1 MYSSAH
7 NLKVAL
13 AYAEE
18 EYQKLGMDE
27 IKQTPLYLN
36 VFEYYL
42 MGTYPPLKA
51 MHPISAEKMFFNASS
66 AYNLYFHIPFCK
78 QLCTFCHFAKEINAK
93 DARIENYLTA
103 LHKEIDMVAERINLN
118 SKVKTVFFGGG
129 TPSILNPSQIKKL
142 FDHIKQTF
150 NLENEVEITFEL
162 HPGLIHQPDYEE
174 RIQALKAA
182 GVNRWV
188 CGVQSMEDK
197 ILKKLNRGHTV
208 QDVYQLIEIL
218 NQNNINNLSLDLMYG
233 LPYQTI
239 ENWYESIVSLLKAG
253 VTKYNVFPLMFKMSD
268 PITWHYIKEPSIFP
282 DGKERLLMHFIAEYL
297 YKEHGFSA
305 GPVFYYSKSSMHSK
319 QQKSK
324 FEEIEE
330 VNLLPFGV
338 SSFGYVGNT
347 QYYNHLDIDRYISAI
362 NEDQLPIYLGYE
374 LDDNE
379 RMRRHIMFSLRSKG
393 ITISRYI
400 EKFGKNPLEIFSEQF
415 NLLRRLNFIEVESDV
430 IRLTRYGTLFAD
442 SISLLFVSDA
452 IRERVKASNLVERQ
466 TARDSL
472 IDKYDFSPI
481 ERLDYESAKDHFPKS
496 KIKSAL
502 E

>member
-1 MYSSAH
+1 
-7 NLKVAL
+7 
-13 AYAEE
+13 
-18 EYQKLGMDE
+18 
-27 IKQTPLYLN
+27 
-36 VFEYYL
+36 
-42 MGTYPPLKA
+42 
-51 MHPISAEKMFFNASS
+51 
-66 AYNLYFHIPFCK
+66 
-78 QLCTFCHFAKEINAK
+78 
-93 DARIENYLTA
+93 
-103 LHKEIDMVAERINLN
+103 
-118 SKVKTVFFGGG
+118 
-129 TPSILNPSQIKKL
+129 
-142 FDHIKQTF
+142 
-150 NLENEVEITFEL
+150 
-162 HPGLIHQPDYEE
+162 
-174 RIQALKAA
+174 
-182 GVNRWV
+182 
-188 CGVQSMEDK
+188 
-197 ILKKLNRGHTV
+197 
-208 QDVYQLIEIL
+208 
-218 NQNNINNLSLDLMYG
+218 
-233 LPYQTI
+233 
-239 ENWYESIVSLLKAG
+239 
-253 VTKYNVFPLMFKMSD
+253 
-268 PITWHYIKEPSIFP
+268 
-282 DGKERLLMHFIAEYL
+282 
-297 YKEHGFSA
+297 
-305 GPVFYYSKSSMHSK
+305 MHSK